1 MPHRGRG
8 RAAQDGADVAER
20 GAAPTGTARGDGAS
34 AAIDRDRCRMR
45 RIRSGAGA
53 AYRASGRGVAGLS
66 RLCRVMSAQA
76 RTGSSSHFTSMR
88 ASSRPKVTCA
98 PVVCGA
104 GGGGGGGAGQ
114 QRRVAGAGADSD
126 PVDAL
131 RDALRPAGTEAAGP
145 VRLTGAAAKPA
156 LNRAVRPR

>member
-104 GGGGGGGAGQ
+104 GQ